1 MDEPLQQKEIVQNL
15 HKLGIPFVEL
25 TNGEVVTLYSALE
38 RGFQKNAMEEAE
50 ELIRMDEVLK
60 LTKAC
65 RASINNYVTQ
75 GSFRPK
81 SNWDPARWPGEKPK
95 YCNGSRASGNG
106 DARNPPCYS
115 ISSGNRSVTSS

>member
-1 MDEPLQQKEIVQNL
+1 MDNGLLFNLKSLSQWMNLSSKKEIVKNL

-65 RASINNYVTQ
+65 RASINNYVAQ
-75 GSFRPK
+75 GSFPQKIQLGPRK
-81 SNWDPARWPGEKPK
+81 VAWRKAEVLQWVEGKRDW
-95 YCNGSRASGNG
+95 
-106 DARNPPCYS
+106 
-115 ISSGNRSVTSS
+115 